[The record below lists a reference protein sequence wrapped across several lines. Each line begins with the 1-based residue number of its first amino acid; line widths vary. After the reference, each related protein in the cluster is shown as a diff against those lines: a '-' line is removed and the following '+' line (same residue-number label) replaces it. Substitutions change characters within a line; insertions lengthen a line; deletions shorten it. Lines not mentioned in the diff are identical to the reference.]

1 VLESR
6 EQTYAMKKDASG
18 SSNVALDGS
27 YDRRV
32 FCHILVIAIQAG
44 FYPSVGEQA
53 ALRDSIIHHNE
64 TRARLRE
71 QQRLSHCS
79 YSDVGP
85 PRIHRDP
92 IAAAAHLLTRKHRE
106 RARRRGATT

>member
-1 VLESR
+1 
-6 EQTYAMKKDASG
+6 MKEDSSG
-18 SSNVALDGS
+18 PSDVVLDGS
-27 YDRRV
+27 YNLRV

-71 QQRLSHCS
+71 QQRLSH
-79 YSDVGP
+79 
-85 PRIHRDP
+85 
-92 IAAAAHLLTRKHRE
+92 
-106 RARRRGATT
+106 

>member
-1 VLESR
+1 MVQDKTKPPAASQASIRQKHYLASRHTSPALKTR
-6 EQTYAMKKDASG
+6 EQTYAMKQDSSG
-18 SSNVALDGS
+18 SSDVVLDGS

-44 FYPSVGEQA
+44 FCSSVGEQA

-71 QQRLSHCS
+71 QQRLSH
-79 YSDVGP
+79 
-85 PRIHRDP
+85 
-92 IAAAAHLLTRKHRE
+92 
-106 RARRRGATT
+106 

>member
-1 VLESR
+1 MDYLASRHPSLALKSR
-6 EQTYAMKKDASG
+6 EQTYEMKKDSSG
-18 SSNVALDGS
+18 SSDVVLDGS

-44 FYPSVGEQA
+44 FYPSLGEQA

-71 QQRLSHCS
+71 QQRLSH
-79 YSDVGP
+79 
-85 PRIHRDP
+85 
-92 IAAAAHLLTRKHRE
+92 
-106 RARRRGATT
+106 